1 MFSHR
6 LRMLAINERD
16 DQMEREEMDSS
27 IAFDIIAEILHAVN
41 VPV

>member
-1 MFSHR
+1 
-6 LRMLAINERD
+6 MLATNERD

-27 IAFDIIAEILHAVN
+27 IAFDIIVEILHTVN